1 MQLTNWL
8 LLLGGL
14 GMFLYG
20 MSVMGDGLELAA
32 GPRLRTL
39 MEKLTKNKFRGV
51 LVGAGTTSII
61 QSSSA
66 TTVMVVGF
74 VNAGIITLYQA
85 VGVIMGANIGTTVTG
100 IMISI
105 KIDIVAP
112 IILFLGVALVMIKSF
127 SKIRYYAQIMI
138 GFGLLFMG
146 LTLMKDAMI
155 PLATDPTFTSLVA
168 RFTNPF
174 LAVLAGA
181 GITAVIQSS
190 SASVGIL
197 QALASQGGLPLDT
210 TAFILFG
217 QNIGTCVTALLASI
231 GTSKTARRAAV
242 VHLLFNVIG
251 TVLFMAIILVP
262 RLFGIPT
269 LIELIEQFLPSG
281 TWNAAHT
288 VFTPGME
295 MAQIAAIHVVFNVVN
310 TTLLLP
316 FSNLLVR
323 ASTFLVPGKDKVEIA
338 PLRLE
343 FLDKLIL
350 STPSVAV
357 LQVIKE
363 TERMALTARENINL
377 AIALLFN
384 PNAKH
389 KEDTIR
395 QSYENEKLLNYLNDQ
410 ITEYLI
416 HINALELGDDDSQ
429 KTGSLFHVVN
439 DLERIGDHC
448 ENLVELSQQ
457 LNAQDMKFSEG
468 AVQELQKVIDK
479 VMNMVNGAIKVFDE
493 EQFTPELLDHL
504 DFWEEEVDLMTAEF
518 KQNHIERLNKHICS
532 PKVGMAFIEAL
543 TNLERIADH
552 ATNIAFSDKNSAY
565 K

>member
-1 MQLTNWL
+1 MQITNWL
-8 LLLGGL
+8 LLMGGL
-14 GMFLYG
+14 AMFLYG
-20 MSVMGDGLELAA
+20 MGVMGDGLELAA

-39 MEKLTKNKFRGV
+39 MEKLTKNKVRGV

-74 VNAGIITLYQA
+74 VNAGIITLTQA

-105 KIDIVAP
+105 QVDLIAP
-112 IILFLGVALVMIKSF
+112 VILFVGVVLFMIKSLG
-127 SKIRYYAQIMI
+127 KIRYFAQIMI

-181 GITAVIQSS
+181 GVTAVIQSS

-197 QALASQGGLPLDT
+197 QALASQGGLPLSS

-231 GTSKTARRAAV
+231 GTSKTAKRAAV
-242 VHLLFNVIG
+242 VHLLFNVFG
-251 TVLFMAIILVP
+251 TVLFVGILLIP
-262 RLFGIPT
+262 RLLGLPT
-269 LIELIEQFLPSG
+269 LVELIEHFLPSG

-295 MAQIAAIHVVFNVVN
+295 MAQIAAIHVIFNVVN
-310 TTLLLP
+310 TAILLP

-323 ASTFLVPGKDKVEIA
+323 AATFLVPGKDKLELA
-338 PLRLE
+338 PLHLE
-343 FLDKLIL
+343 FLDKRIL
-350 STPSVAV
+350 STPSIAV

-363 TERMALTARENINL
+363 TERMALTARTNIEL
-377 AIALLFN
+377 AISTLFTPSDKRN
-384 PNAKH
+384 N
-389 KEDTIR
+389 DTIR
-395 QSYENEKLLNYLNDQ
+395 QVYENEKLIDYLNDQ
-410 ITEYLI
+410 VTEYLI
-416 HINALELGDDDSQ
+416 SVNALELGDGDSQ
-429 KTGSLFHVVN
+429 KTGALFHVVN

-457 LNAQDMKFSEG
+457 LSAQNLKFSDD
-468 AVQELQKVIDK
+468 AVLELRKVIDK
-479 VMNMVNGAIKVFDE
+479 VMGMVDGAIKVFDDE
-493 EQFTPELLDHL
+493 KFTPELLGHL
-504 DFWEEEVDLMTAEF
+504 DLWEEEVDRMTTEF

-532 PKVGMAFIEAL
+532 PKVGIVFIEAL

>member
-1 MQLTNWL
+1 M
-8 LLLGGL
+8 
-14 GMFLYG
+14 
-20 MSVMGDGLELAA
+20 
-32 GPRLRTL
+32 
-39 MEKLTKNKFRGV
+39 
-51 LVGAGTTSII
+51 
-61 QSSSA
+61 
-66 TTVMVVGF
+66 
-74 VNAGIITLYQA
+74 
-85 VGVIMGANIGTTVTG
+85 
-100 IMISI
+100 
-105 KIDIVAP
+105 
-112 IILFLGVALVMIKSF
+112 
-127 SKIRYYAQIMI
+127 
-138 GFGLLFMG
+138 
-146 LTLMKDAMI
+146 
-155 PLATDPTFTSLVA
+155 
-168 RFTNPF
+168 
-174 LAVLAGA
+174 
-181 GITAVIQSS
+181 
-190 SASVGIL
+190 
-197 QALASQGGLPLDT
+197 
-210 TAFILFG
+210 
-217 QNIGTCVTALLASI
+217 
-231 GTSKTARRAAV
+231 
-242 VHLLFNVIG
+242 
-251 TVLFMAIILVP
+251 
-262 RLFGIPT
+262 
-269 LIELIEQFLPSG
+269 
-281 TWNAAHT
+281 
-288 VFTPGME
+288 
-295 MAQIAAIHVVFNVVN
+295 
-310 TTLLLP
+310 
-316 FSNLLVR
+316 
-323 ASTFLVPGKDKVEIA
+323 EIA